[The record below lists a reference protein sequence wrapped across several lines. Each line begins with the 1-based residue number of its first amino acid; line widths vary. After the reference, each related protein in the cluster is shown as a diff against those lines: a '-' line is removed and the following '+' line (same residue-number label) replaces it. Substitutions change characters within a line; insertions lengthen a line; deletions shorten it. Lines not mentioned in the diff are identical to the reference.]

1 MISEEELIE
10 FSAEGDDDQGRR
22 EPTVTFR
29 FLGMKRYLLHF
40 VKEILH

>member
-1 MISEEELIE
+1 MISEAELIE
-10 FSAEGDDDQGRR
+10 FSAEGDDQGRR

-40 VKEILH
+40 VKEVLH